1 MTDWKA
7 TIEEF
12 GPAIWKRLFRIVGNE
27 ADASDC
33 FQEVFLKAVRAS
45 RRKSIENM
53 AGFLHVTATR
63 CGIDCL
69 RRRRNLPLYST
80 DAFDGEP
87 ACPQTAD
94 PSEPLTSGELAEALR
109 AGLSMLPAA
118 QAEAFALQ
126 VFDELS
132 YCQIAE
138 HMRIRENHV
147 GVLINRARASLREIL
162 KSTAVEYDREVPHG
176 T

>member
-7 TIEEF
+7 TIEEH
-12 GPAIWKRLFRIVGNE
+12 GPMIWKRLFRIVGNE

-33 FQEVFLKAVRAS
+33 FQEVFLKAVRQS

-53 AGFLHVTATR
+53 AGFLNLTATR

-69 RRRRNLPLYST
+69 RRRRRQPLYST
-80 DAFDGEP
+80 DAFDCEP
-87 ACPQTAD
+87 PCLNASD
-94 PSEPLTSGELAEALR
+94 PSEPLTSGELAQTLR
-109 AGLSMLPAA
+109 AGLAQLPAA
-118 QAEAFALQ
+118 QAEAFVLQ

-132 YCQIAE
+132 YRQIAD
-138 HMRIRENHV
+138 HMHIRENHV
-147 GVLINRARASLREIL
+147 GVLINRARVSLREIL

-176 T
+176 K